1 MDFCRGLDL
10 PEHMAVDQT
19 VSDSRLIPNKFAIV
33 LISRVPRLKSLQ
45 TRFKFSLFT
54 RGKFE

>member
-1 MDFCRGLDL
+1 
-10 PEHMAVDQT
+10 MAVDQT
-19 VSDSRLIPNKFAIV
+19 VSGSRLIPNKSAIV

-45 TRFKFSLFT
+45 TRFRFAMYLMKEFSLFT